1 MDDFSASVEIVNGEI
16 LLQPFTTK
24 VAGQETTIAGNLNT
38 ENLIDMRLDFKV
50 QREAFGSDI
59 QNILAIL
66 PGQERIQV
74 IPATVL
80 LKGPVGKPEVKI
92 NLDEARRQIT
102 EEVKKSTK
110 EDLQK
115 SINKLGEGL
124 KKLFK

>member
-1 MDDFSASVEIVNGEI
+1 MS
-16 LLQPFTTK
+16 LQLPLR
-24 VAGQETTIAGNLNT
+24 GRN
-38 ENLIDMRLDFKV
+38 
-50 QREAFGSDI
+50 QR
-59 QNILAIL
+59 
-66 PGQERIQV
+66 
-74 IPATVL
+74 
-80 LKGPVGKPEVKI
+80 KPEVKI